1 MNQKSWLLN
10 LSLLKTHPAFRAVF
24 IARFISIL
32 SLGLLGVAVPVQI
45 QTMTHSSWLVGLSV
59 TLTGG
64 AMFIGLMIG
73 GVLADRYERKKL
85 ILLAR
90 GTCGVG
96 FVGLCLN
103 AMLPEPSLMA
113 IYALGLWDGF
123 FASLGVTALLAAT
136 PALVGRENLMQAGA
150 ITMLTV
156 RLGSVIS
163 PMVGGLLLAT
173 GDVAW
178 NYGLA
183 AAGTFITTLT
193 LLRLPLL
200 PPPPQPREHPLKSLM
215 AAIRFL
221 FSNPLIGGIALL
233 GGLLTMASAVR
244 VLYPALAG
252 EWQMS
257 APQIGVLYAAI
268 PLGAACGAL
277 TSGKHKTGTLGIERP
292 DGSRRWLWI
301 NAKPFFDDESGE
313 LRGVVSTLADITLG
327 REHEEQRRLALT
339 VFRNSVAA
347 IVVTDG
353 EERILSVNQ
362 AFTEVTGYA
371 AEEII
376 GQTPRMLGSGV
387 HSREFYQA
395 MWRSISETSAWQ
407 GEIWNRRKNGEIYY
421 EQVQISPIRQ
431 PDGSI
436 THYLGVK
443 QDITEKRRLAEELDR
458 EALKASDRQF
468 KDWLQRAAQ
477 SATDDSDRQAIAE
490 VERAYGNFDDLLL
503 AMNLN
508 PLIHSDNDARIV
520 ARELLLAHR
529 EHLPNFAAAIDAL
542 A

>member
-64 AMFIGLMIG
+64 AMFIGLMVG

-173 GDVAW
+173 GNVAW

-257 APQIGVLYAAI
+257 ASEIGVLYAAI

-277 TSGKHKTGTLGIERP
+277 TSGNL
-292 DGSRRWLWI
+292 
-301 NAKPFFDDESGE
+301 
-313 LRGVVSTLADITLG
+313 
-327 REHEEQRRLALT
+327 
-339 VFRNSVAA
+339 
-347 IVVTDG
+347 
-353 EERILSVNQ
+353 
-362 AFTEVTGYA
+362 
-371 AEEII
+371 
-376 GQTPRMLGSGV
+376 
-387 HSREFYQA
+387 
-395 MWRSISETSAWQ
+395 
-407 GEIWNRRKNGEIYY
+407 
-421 EQVQISPIRQ
+421 
-431 PDGSI
+431 
-436 THYLGVK
+436 
-443 QDITEKRRLAEELDR
+443 
-458 EALKASDRQF
+458 
-468 KDWLQRAAQ
+468 AQ
-477 SATDDSDRQAIAE
+477 SARPGLIMLVATLASFSLMPVWALGVMCLVIFGWLSAVSSLLQYTLIQTQTPEGMLGRINGLWTAQNVTGDAIGAAILGGLGAIMTP
-490 VERAYGNFDDLLL
+490 VASASSSGFVLAVVGVILL
-503 AMNLN
+503 AVLVELRRFRQNL
-508 PLIHSDNDARIV
+508 
-520 ARELLLAHR
+520 
-529 EHLPNFAAAIDAL
+529 
-542 A
+542 